1 MTKFRLPKSLFS
13 HSQETR
19 GKNGTFLNSLI
30 LYLFLKC
37 ITFSLLSFSL
47 SHTFRH
53 LTLCNTF
60 CLYVPLLLTP
70 AATINE
76 SMVRVFS
83 PENDD
88 IEILD
93 SGRSITDVID
103 RKVKELGS
111 QVSIRGIMQEY
122 LCIKFFHFFY
132 H

>member
-1 MTKFRLPKSLFS
+1 MRKFRLPKSLFS
-13 HSQETR
+13 HLQETR
-19 GKNGTFLNSLI
+19 GKNGTFLNSLF
-30 LYLFLKC
+30 YTYSSNASPFP
-37 ITFSLLSFSL
+37 FSL

-76 SMVRVFS
+76 SMVRVFP

-93 SGRSITDVID
+93 SGRSVSDVID